1 MKDIKPNEKLQ
12 LAFISFIQ
20 RVLSEGDFVATYK
33 YALLNAIADICIEK
47 LDVSTNESL
56 KIEHSLLAEKILQLY
71 WHHATP
77 FSNLKSG
84 ADALLKQNSGA
95 QSKVISVLY
104 ECQQN
109 NIRSLGQLKRSSY
122 WNESYRAALNTLK
135 TGPLWRLQILA
146 KQEECFLYPHNKK
159 PQYIE
164 LKPGIAACFRRF
176 YDLVVYL
183 SKNAWL
189 QKIQSIKYNQALI
202 GPQSKL
208 ESFLFGEDRQSLA
221 KVKPLLVDLQK
232 NQCFYCQKPFKN
244 DVEIDHFIPFSR
256 YSNDLAHNFVAAH
269 RRCNNNKRDFLASY
283 EHRDNWIE
291 SNLVKHNQV
300 IESELSSYFDCS
312 ADQSIAVSN
321 WAYEVARS
329 NHAKLWH
336 SIDTFVDSAPIAP
349 VLTFKKKH
357 GEREDK
363 IETNKTEIIAELEPQ
378 LYYFP
383 NLKIACG
390 HFKTGD
396 ESDAEY
402 MDIPDGVGKVDPNKH
417 FFARASGNSMNGG
430 KSPIFDGDLLLLEFI
445 TPESAGSLQ
454 NQTVA
459 IERLDSAG
467 DSQYLLRDIKKATD
481 ENGNS
486 CYQLIAKNP
495 DYETLVADE
504 SMKTFAR
511 LKKHLC

>member
-1 MKDIKPNEKLQ
+1 MKDTKPNEKLQ
-12 LAFISFIQ
+12 LEFISFIQ
-20 RVLSEGDFVATYK
+20 RILAEGDFVATYK

-47 LDVSTNESL
+47 MDVSANERL
-56 KIEHSLLAEKILQLY
+56 KIEHSLLAEKLLQLY
-71 WHHATP
+71 WHHAMP
-77 FSNLKSG
+77 FSESKSG
-84 ADALLKQNSGA
+84 SDALLKQNSGA
-95 QSKVISVLY
+95 QSKIITVLY

-109 NIRSLGQLKRSSY
+109 NIRSLGHLKRSNS
-122 WNESYRAALNTLK
+122 WHKSYRASLNTLK

-146 KQEECFLYPHNKK
+146 KQEECFLYPHDKK
-159 PQYIE
+159 FQYIE

-176 YDLVVYL
+176 YDLVVYF

-189 QKIQSIKYNQALI
+189 QKIQNIKNNQELI

-208 ESFLFGEDRQSLA
+208 ESFLFGGDRTSLA
-221 KVKPLLVDLQK
+221 KVKPVLLDLQS
-232 NQCFYCQKPFKN
+232 NQCFYCKKSFKN

-269 RRCNNNKRDFLASY
+269 RRCNNNKRDFLAAY

-291 SNLVKHNQV
+291 SNLVKHSQI
-300 IESELSSYFDCS
+300 IESELSKYFDCNVN
-312 ADQSIAVSN
+312 QSVAVSN

-336 SIDTFVDSAPIAP
+336 SIDKFVDSVPNAH
-349 VLTFKKKH
+349 VLNFKKKH
-357 GEREDK
+357 DERQEK
-363 IETNKTEIIAELEPQ
+363 IEANQSEKVAESKPQ
-378 LYYFP
+378 LLYFP

-396 ESDAEY
+396 ETDAEY

-430 KSPIFDGDLLLLEFI
+430 KGRVLDGDLLLLEFI
-445 TPESAGSLQ
+445 SPESAGSLQ

-459 IERLDSAG
+459 IERLDNAG
-467 DSQYLLRDIKKATD
+467 DSQYLLRDVKKVTD

-495 DYETLVADE
+495 SYETLVADE
-504 SMKTFAR
+504 TMKTFAR
-511 LKKHLC
+511 LKKRIE